1 MQCCEKSGRGD
12 PQSGQRGD
20 TLRRKGQL
28 SRDLKNESA
37 SHRKRGR
44 ERIQDGTEGAGWKGF
59 GFPGPDRGLCRAWV
73 RGMQH
78 ERMDLQE
85 WVGSSG
91 LGLRMAGADTQTT
104 PGWKH
109 FFPQLVALLAGALH
123 CQPSGEMPV
132 ALPANPP
139 RGSLAHSIP
148 ELLFDACGAERST
161 TITTWDFTRR

>member
-1 MQCCEKSGRGD
+1 MRVPATGRGAGRGFRT
-12 PQSGQRGD
+12 GQKAQG
-20 TLRRKGQL
+20 
-28 SRDLKNESA
+28 
-37 SHRKRGR
+37 
-44 ERIQDGTEGAGWKGF
+44 
-59 GFPGPDRGLCRAWV
+59 GPDRGLCRAWV